1 MAYDRDWR
9 VDKNVRLRVY
19 CRDKAPGEAG
29 GEGGRGGG
37 NVWRKDAYTSLVCA
51 VAGISVKDHFE
62 VNVVPLKVQLTQQFY
77 GRMFEFFF
85 PSRMVQEDG
94 PQDSEMAHLIVGTQ
108 PHPLGEGQ
116 PDGTGE
122 GSGDRSKVSLWHG

>member
-29 GEGGRGGG
+29 RGRREGGRAD
-37 NVWRKDAYTSLVCA
+37 VCTSLMCA

-85 PSRMVQEDG
+85 PSRVVQEDS
-94 PQDSEMAHLIVGTQ
+94 PQDLEMAHLIVGTQ
-108 PHPLGEGQ
+108 PHPSGEGQ

-122 GSGDRSKVSLWHG
+122 GSGDRSKVSLWHGLRS